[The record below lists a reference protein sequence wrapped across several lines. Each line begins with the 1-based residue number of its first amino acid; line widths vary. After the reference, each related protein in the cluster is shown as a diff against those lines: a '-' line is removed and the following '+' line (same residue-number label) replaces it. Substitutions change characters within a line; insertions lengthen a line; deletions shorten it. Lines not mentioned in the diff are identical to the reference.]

1 MEISQAYRF
10 CPICGEKRVRLSPS
24 RPFRCES
31 CGHTSFFGPVTAVGA
46 VIADANGQ
54 VLLIERA
61 KEPGLGKLGMPGGFV
76 DPNEGAEVALRR
88 EIQEEVGIS
97 VGKLQFLMTAPNSYN
112 YQGIVLPVLD
122 LFFSASVSEDQEIT
136 HDDSEVSAWMWTELT
151 AEILARVAFE
161 SNRQALEFFWQHG
174 KNGRVD
180 AE

>member
-10 CPICGEKRVRLSPS
+10 CPACGTKREKLIPV

-46 VIADANGQ
+46 VITNQMGQ

-88 EIQEEVGIS
+88 EILEEVGIS
-97 VGKLQFLMTAPNSYN
+97 VGNLHFLMTAPNSYT

-122 LFFSASVSEDQEIT
+122 IFFSARAFEDQEIA

-151 AEILARVAFE
+151 PQILARIAFH
-161 SNRQALEFFWQHG
+161 SNRQALEFFLGVRQKSTALG
-174 KNGRVD
+174 
-180 AE
+180 

>member
-1 MEISQAYRF
+1 MEISQAYPF
-10 CPICGEKRVRLSPS
+10 CPVCGTKREKLSPA

-46 VIADANGQ
+46 VITNPMGQ

-61 KEPGLGKLGMPGGFV
+61 KDPGLGMLGMPGGFV

-97 VGKLQFLMTAPNSYN
+97 VGNLNFLMTAPNSYS

-122 LFFSASVSEDQEIT
+122 IFFSARVSEDQEIA

-151 AEILARVAFE
+151 PEILDRIAFQ
-161 SNRQALEFFWQHG
+161 SNRQALECFLG
-174 KNGRVD
+174 CG
-180 AE
+180 

>member
-10 CPICGEKRVRLSPS
+10 CPICGEKRKKLSPA

-46 VIADANGQ
+46 VITNQNGQ

-97 VGKLQFLMTAPNSYN
+97 VGNLQFLMTAPNAYK
-112 YQGIVLPVLD
+112 YEGIVLPVLD
-122 LFFSASVSEDQEIT
+122 IFFSTSVSEGQEIA
-136 HDDSEVSAWMWTELT
+136 HDDSEVSAWIWTQLT
-151 AEILARVAFE
+151 PEILGRIAFE
-161 SNRQALEFFWQHG
+161 SNRQALEFFLS
-174 KNGRVD
+174 RAD
-180 AE
+180 T